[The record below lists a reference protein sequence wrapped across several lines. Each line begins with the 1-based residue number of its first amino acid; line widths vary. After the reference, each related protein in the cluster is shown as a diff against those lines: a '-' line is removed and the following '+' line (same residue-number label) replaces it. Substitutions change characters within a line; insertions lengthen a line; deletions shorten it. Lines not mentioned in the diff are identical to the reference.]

1 MNPGLERHTE
11 HTYISLVGPQ
21 KASQRQGQGC
31 WPGGVQV
38 RGQEE
43 TACARSRLRQLQEG
57 VAGGWE
63 RLISL
68 GPPRSADGAGAS
80 SKLSI
85 PSRQM
90 FPPAPSLPRPP
101 NNLIHRPRKEIPSPE
116 PGLPDPVFAALRGS
130 PAGPLPSEAR
140 RRRYAPAPELCL
152 AVAGRELTDTAGAS
166 SLQTIPYFNGA
177 SPPKLII

>member
-21 KASQRQGQGC
+21 KASQRWGQGC
-31 WPGGVQV
+31 WPGGMRV

-43 TACARSRLRQLQEG
+43 TACAQSRLRQLQG

-80 SKLSI
+80 CKLSI
-85 PSRQM
+85 PSGQM
-90 FPPAPSLPRPP
+90 FPPAPSLPRAP
-101 NNLIHRPRKEIPSPE
+101 NNLIRKPRKEIPSPE
-116 PGLPDPVFAALRGS
+116 PGLLDTVFAALRGS

-140 RRRYAPAPELCL
+140 RRRSAPASELCL
-152 AVAGRELTDTAGAS
+152 AVSGRELSDTAGAS